1 MGEGIKPIYDNLASF
16 RKKYYLN
23 LFIRGTILTLSLVL
37 IYFIIASLLEYNL
50 WMSRGTRLL
59 IFSSFIV
66 LVLFC
71 IYKFL
76 KLPIRWWLYNRGLG
90 QEESAQMVGR
100 HFPTISDR
108 LLNLLQLAALP
119 GNSDLVQAG
128 IAQKSRSMQGIS
140 FEQAIDLREN
150 RKYLKYFAVPFVLIG
165 VLWVIDQNIFTQSTK
180 RIVQFNTEFSPEAP
194 FQFVVPQGTLTG
206 FFNEDY
212 TLQLKLEGEVVP
224 EAAYIVSG
232 RQRLKMEQM
241 KPGEFAYTFER
252 LQTPMT
258 FQFEASG
265 FYSSTYTLELINRPE
280 LTGLKIDLSFPRYLG
295 RKPEQL
301 TNTGNLEIPEGTK
314 ATWTVGG
321 THTTSASIA
330 FGGGPEN
337 PMQLVGDQLFT
348 FGNNFFNPQDYWIS
362 LENDRAKNKDKIA
375 YSIRVIKDQ
384 HPEIVVDHVRD
395 SVLFKTVLLGGSVA
409 DDYGLTRLELRYNIQ
424 KEGKKQPTAEKV
436 IKIGLNS
443 QSNQQSFF
451 TQWVLDSLN
460 LQPGDQLN
468 YYLQVWDN
476 DGVNGHK
483 ATKSATYIFALPGEE
498 EMKAEISK
506 SQAATQGKIDRSLN
520 KAKELRESIDQA
532 QQKLRGKQSLD
543 WQDKKM
549 LEDLVQ
555 QKSSLD
561 QLINE
566 LQKENKMLDEKK
578 NAFSEEENQRI
589 KEKSEQI
596 QKLMDELLDEE
607 TKKLFEELQKLLK
620 ENSDPSQIQRMLEKM
635 DRKGNNLEKELERM
649 LELAKQMQR
658 EYKLEQAISE
668 LKEQTEKQE
677 QLQKD
682 TDALDEKGK
691 ENKDNKEGKDGK
703 EVKDKKDQKDGKEK
717 DQKEGK
723 DGKEGKE
730 GDQKEGD
737 QKEGD
742 QKEGKEG
749 DNKEGD
755 QKDGKQEG
763 DQKEGDQKEGDQGEQ
778 ASEEDKSLDEKQEDL
793 AKEFENF
800 EKAVEE
806 LNELDKELE
815 EESGAPSEEEMNQ
828 VKDAQQ
834 QSKESLQK
842 GQSKQSSQQQQ
853 KAVKQMKQMQ
863 QNMESM
869 QNSMEMEMDMA
880 NMESLRQII
889 HGLIKLSYDQENL
902 MKEFVPIQQTD
913 PRYVQLGQ
921 DQLKIKDDAKILEDS
936 LLALAKKDAFM
947 SSVVT
952 KEVGELNA
960 HMDKAVDNV
969 RERRK
974 GNAGTE
980 MQLSMTSINNLA
992 LMLKDH
998 FDMMQQMMANAMKM
1012 PGKGKGKQKGQ
1023 QMNLGQMQQQLNE
1036 RIQQLKNG
1044 GKNGRELSEELAR
1057 VAAEQERIRRA
1068 LQEMQEKLKREGGK
1082 VPGGDLPG
1090 KMEQTEMDLVN
1101 KQITE
1106 QTIRRQQEIITRLLE
1121 TEKSLR
1127 EQNMDEERKGETA
1140 KDYDKEIPR
1149 AFEEYLRLKEKEV
1162 ELLKTVPPKLYPYYK
1177 KEVNEYF
1184 KRIGTQE

>member
-16 RKKYYLN
+16 RRKYYLN

-37 IYFIIASLLEYNL
+37 VYFIIAALLEYSL
-50 WMSRGTRLL
+50 WMSKGARLL
-59 IFSSFIV
+59 VFASFIA

-71 IYKFL
+71 IYRFL
-76 KLPIRWWLYNRGLG
+76 KLPIRWWIYRRGLG
-90 QEESAQMVGR
+90 QEESAQLVGD
-100 HFPTISDR
+100 HFPTIGDR
-108 LLNLLQLAALP
+108 LLNLLQLASLP
-119 GNSDLVQAG
+119 GNSELVQAG
-128 IAQKSRSMQGIS
+128 IAQKSRAMQGIS

-150 RKYLKYFAVPFVLIG
+150 RKYLKYFAVPFVLMG
-165 VLWVIDQNIFTQSTK
+165 VLWVVDQNIFTQSTK

-194 FQFVVPQGTLTG
+194 FKFVVPNNNLTA
-206 FFNEDY
+206 FFNEDF
-212 TLQLKLEGEVVP
+212 TLQLNLDGEVIP
-224 EAAYIVSG
+224 ESAYIVSG
-232 RQRLKMEQM
+232 RQRLKMEQL

-252 LQTPMT
+252 IQVPMT

-265 FYSSTYTLELINRPE
+265 FFSRTYSIEIVNRPE
-280 LTGLKIDLSFPRYLG
+280 LTQLKIDLAFPRYLG
-295 RKPEQL
+295 RKPESL
-301 TNTGNLEIPEGTK
+301 TNTGNIEVPEGTK
-314 ATWTVGG
+314 ITWTIGG
-321 THTTSASIA
+321 AHAKSASMS
-330 FGGGPEN
+330 FGGGGEN
-337 PMQLVGDQLFT
+337 PMQQIGDQLFT
-348 FGNNFFNPQDYWIS
+348 YGNSFNNPQDYWIS

-395 SVLFKTVLLGGSVA
+395 SVLFKTVLLGGSIT
-409 DDYGLTRLELRYNIQ
+409 DDYGLTALEIRYQIV
-424 KEGKKQPTAEKV
+424 KEGGKQPTREK
-436 IKIGLNS
+436 KIALALNS

-451 TQWVLDSLN
+451 HQWVLDSLN

-483 ATKSATYIFALPGEE
+483 STKSSMYVFALPGEE

-506 SQAATQGKIDRSLN
+506 SQAATQGKVDRSLN
-520 KAKELRESIDQA
+520 KAKELRESIEQA

-555 QKSSLD
+555 KKSGLD
-561 QLINE
+561 QMINE
-566 LQKENKMLDEKK
+566 LQKENRMLDEKK
-578 NAFSEEENQRI
+578 NAFDEEENQRI
-589 KEKSEQI
+589 REKSEQI
-596 QKLMDELLDEE
+596 QKLMDQLLDEE
-607 TKKLFEELQKLLK
+607 TKKLFEELEKLLK

-635 DRKGNNLEKELERM
+635 DRKGNNLEKELERT
-649 LELAKQMQR
+649 LELVKQMQR
-658 EYKLEQAISE
+658 EYKLERAIEE
-668 LKEQTEKQE
+668 LKEQTQKQEDLLKDTEKQDSGE
-677 QLQKD
+677 QKNSDKKNDGKNQDKKSDQKNSEQKNSEQKD
-682 TDALDEKGK
+682 SEQQNAEQ
-691 ENKDNKEGKDGK
+691 ENT
-703 EVKDKKDQKDGKEK
+703 
-717 DQKEGK
+717 
-723 DGKEGKE
+723 
-730 GDQKEGD
+730 
-737 QKEGD
+737 
-742 QKEGKEG
+742 
-749 DNKEGD
+749 
-755 QKDGKQEG
+755 KQQNSE
-763 DQKEGDQKEGDQGEQ
+763 QQNNGEQ
-778 ASEEDKSLDEKQEDL
+778 QDEQKSLDQRQEEL

-800 EKAVEE
+800 EKSIEE

-815 EESGAPSEEEMNQ
+815 EESGSPSEEEMKQ
-828 VKDAQQ
+828 VKDAQ
-834 QSKESLQK
+834 E
-842 GQSKQSSQQQQ
+842 QSKQSLQKNQSKQSKEQQQ

-869 QNSMEMEMDMA
+869 QSSMEMEMDMA

-889 HGLIKLSYDQENL
+889 HGLIKLSYDQESL
-902 MKEFVPIQQTD
+902 MKEFAPIQQTD
-913 PRYVQLGQ
+913 PKYVTLGQ

-952 KEVGELNA
+952 KEVGELNS
-960 HMDKAVDNV
+960 HMDKAVENV

-998 FDMMQQMMANAMKM
+998 FDMMQQMMANAM
-1012 PGKGKGKQKGQ
+1012 PGKGKKGKQKGS

-1044 GKNGRELSEELAR
+1044 GKSGREMSEELAR

-1068 LQEMQEKLKREGGK
+1068 LQEMQEKLKQEGGK

-1106 QTIRRQQEIITRLLE
+1106 QTIRRQQDIMTRLLE

-1127 EQNMDEERKGETA
+1127 EQDMDDERKGETA

-1177 KEVNEYF
+1177 KEVNDYF

>member
-16 RKKYYLN
+16 KKKYYLN

-50 WMSRGTRLL
+50 WMSKGARLL
-59 IFSSFIV
+59 IFSSFII

-71 IYKFL
+71 VYRFL
-76 KLPIRWWLYNRGLG
+76 KLPIRWWVYKRGLG
-90 QEESAQMVGR
+90 QEESAQMVGQ

-119 GNSDLVQAG
+119 GNSELVQAG
-128 IAQKSRSMQGIS
+128 IAQKSQAMQGIS
-140 FEQAIDLREN
+140 FQEAIDLREN
-150 RKYLKYFAVPFVLIG
+150 RKYLKYFAVPFVLMGI
-165 VLWVIDQNIFTQSTK
+165 LWVVDQNIFTQSTR

-194 FQFVVPQGTLTG
+194 FQFVVPQENLTA

-212 TLQLKLEGEVVP
+212 TLQLKLDGEVVP
-224 EAAYIVSG
+224 GSAYIVSG
-232 RQRLKMEQM
+232 RQRLKMEQV
-241 KPGEFAYTFER
+241 KPGEFTYTFER
-252 LQTPMT
+252 IQAPMT

-265 FYSSTYTLELINRPE
+265 FFSPNYTLELINRPE
-280 LTGLKIDLSFPRYLG
+280 LTELKIDLTFPRYLG
-295 RKPEQL
+295 RKAEQL

-314 ATWTVGG
+314 VTWTVGG
-321 THTTSASIA
+321 THAKSASMA
-330 FGGGPEN
+330 FGGGPETQ
-337 PMQLVGDQLFT
+337 MQLIGDQLFT
-348 FGNNFFNPQDYWIS
+348 FNNNFFNPQDYWIS
-362 LENDRAKNKDKIA
+362 LENERAKNKDKIA

-384 HPEIVVDHVRD
+384 HPDIVVDHVRD
-395 SVLFKTVLLGGSVA
+395 SILFKTVLLGGSIA
-409 DDYGLTRLELRYNIQ
+409 DDYGLTKLELRYNIL
-424 KEGKKQPTAEKV
+424 KEGKKDPTREKSL
-436 IKIGLNS
+436 KLALNS
-443 QSNQQSFF
+443 SSNQQSFF
-451 TQWVLDSLN
+451 HQWVLDSLD

-468 YYLQVWDN
+468 YYMQVWDN

-483 ATKSATYIFALPGEE
+483 ATKSATYVFALPDED

-520 KAKELRESIDQA
+520 KAKEMRESIEEA
-532 QQKLRGKQSLD
+532 RQKLRGKQSLD

-566 LQKENKMLDEKK
+566 LQKENRMLDEKK
-578 NAFSEEENQRI
+578 NAFSEEENERI

-607 TKKLFEELQKLLK
+607 TKRLFEELEKLLK

-658 EYKLEQAISE
+658 DYKLEQAINE
-668 LKEQTEKQE
+668 LKEQTDKQE
-677 QLQKD
+677 QLQKE
-682 TDALDEKGK
+682 TEALDEKK
-691 ENKDNKEGKDGK
+691 GKDGK
-703 EVKDKKDQKDGKEK
+703 EKKDGKEGKENKNNKDSKEGK

-723 DGKEGKE
+723 DGKEG
-730 GDQKEGD
+730 
-737 QKEGD
+737 
-742 QKEGKEG
+742 
-749 DNKEGD
+749 D
-755 QKDGKQEG
+755 QKDGDQKAGENEENQKDGNQKDG
-763 DQKEGDQKEGDQGEQ
+763 DQQNG
-778 ASEEDKSLDEKQEDL
+778 EEDKSLDQRQEELSKD
-793 AKEFENF
+793 FEDF

-806 LNELDKELE
+806 LNELDKQLE
-815 EESGAPSEEEMNQ
+815 EESGSPSQEEMNQ

-834 QSKESLQK
+834 QSKQSLQK

-863 QNMESM
+863 QQMESM
-869 QNSMEMEMDMA
+869 QNDMQMEIDLQ

-889 HGLIKLSYDQENL
+889 HGLIKLSFDQENL
-902 MKEFVPIQQTD
+902 MKDFLPIQQTD

-952 KEVGELNA
+952 KEVGELNT
-960 HMDKAVDNV
+960 HMDKAVENV

-1012 PGKGKGKQKGQ
+1012 PGKGKPGKQKGQ
-1023 QMNLGQMQQQLNE
+1023 QMNLGKMQQQLNQ
-1036 RIQQLKNG
+1036 RIQQLKDG
-1044 GKNGRELSEELAR
+1044 GMKGRELSEELAR

-1101 KQITE
+1101 KHITE
-1106 QTIRRQQEIITRLLE
+1106 QTIRRQQEIMTRLLE

-1127 EQNMDEERKGETA
+1127 EQNMDDERKGETA

-1177 KEVNEYF
+1177 KEVNDYF

>member
-37 IYFIIASLLEYNL
+37 VYFIIAALLEYSL
-50 WMSRGTRLL
+50 WMSKGARLL
-59 IFSSFIV
+59 VFSSFIV

-71 IYKFL
+71 IYRFL
-76 KLPIRWWLYNRGLG
+76 KLPIRWWLYKRGLG

-100 HFPTISDR
+100 HFPTIEDR
-108 LLNLLQLAALP
+108 LLNLLQLASLP
-119 GNSDLVQAG
+119 GNGELAQAG
-128 IAQKSRSMQGIS
+128 ILQKSRAMQGIS

-150 RKYLKYFAVPFVLIG
+150 RKYLKYFAIPFVLMG
-165 VLWVIDQNIFTQSTK
+165 ALWIIDQNIFTQSTK

-194 FQFVVPQGTLTG
+194 FQFVVPSGNLTA
-206 FFNEDY
+206 FFNEDF
-212 TLQLKLEGEVVP
+212 TLQLRLDGDVIP
-224 EAAYIVSG
+224 ESAYIVSG
-232 RQRLKMEQM
+232 RQRLKMELI
-241 KPGEFAYTFER
+241 KPGEFTYTFER
-252 LQTPMT
+252 IQSSMT

-265 FYSSTYTLELINRPE
+265 FFSSNYAIEIVNRPE
-280 LTGLKIDLSFPRYLG
+280 LTELKIDLSFPRYLG
-295 RKPEQL
+295 RKAEQL

-314 ATWTVGG
+314 ATWTIGG
-321 THTTSASIA
+321 AHAKSASIA
-330 FGGGPEN
+330 FGGGEET
-337 PMQLVGDQLFT
+337 PMQQIGDQQFT
-348 FGNNFFNPQDYWIS
+348 YGNNFSNPQDYWIS

-384 HPEIVVDHVRD
+384 HPDIVVDHVRD
-395 SVLFKTVLLGGSVA
+395 SVLFKTVLLGGSVT
-409 DDYGLTRLELRYNIQ
+409 DDYGLTGLEIRYHIV
-424 KEGKKQPTAEKV
+424 KEGRSKPTSEKKITL
-436 IKIGLNS
+436 GLNS

-451 TQWVLDSLN
+451 YQWMLDSLD

-483 ATKSATYIFALPGEE
+483 STKSSMYVFALPGEE

-506 SQAATQGKIDRSLN
+506 SQAATQGKVDRSLN
-520 KAKELRESIDQA
+520 KAKELRESIEQA

-561 QLINE
+561 QMINE
-566 LQKENKMLDEKK
+566 LQKENKVLDEKK

-589 KEKSEQI
+589 REKSEQI
-596 QKLMDELLDEE
+596 QKLMDQLLDEE
-607 TKKLFEELQKLLK
+607 TKKLFEELEKLLK

-635 DRKGNNLEKELERM
+635 DRKGNNLEKELERT
-649 LELAKQMQR
+649 LELVKQMQR
-658 EYKLEQAISE
+658 EYKLERAIE
-668 LKEQTEKQE
+668 QLKEQTAKQE
-677 QLQKD
+677 ELQKE
-682 TDALDEKGK
+682 TENLDKSAK
-691 ENKDNKEGKDGK
+691 DNKDNKDNKDGK
-703 EVKDKKDQKDGKEK
+703 EGKDKKDQKDGKQQEEGK
-717 DQKEGK
+717 QQNSEQKEG
-723 DGKEGKE
+723 E
-730 GDQKEGD
+730 
-737 QKEGD
+737 
-742 QKEGKEG
+742 
-749 DNKEGD
+749 
-755 QKDGKQEG
+755 QKDGKQQNNEQQNAEQ
-763 DQKEGDQKEGDQGEQ
+763 QKEGEQKSSEQKNSEQQKDGEQ
-778 ASEEDKSLDEKQEDL
+778 QKSDEQNADDQKSLDDRQEELSKD
-793 AKEFENF
+793 FEQF
-800 EKAVEE
+800 EKDIEE
-806 LNELDKELE
+806 LNELDKELDE
-815 EESGAPSEEEMNQ
+815 QSGSPSQEEMND
-828 VKDAQQ
+828 VKDAQE
-834 QSKESLQK
+834 QSKQSLQK

-863 QNMESM
+863 QSMESM
-869 QNSMEMEMDMA
+869 QSSMEMEIDMQ
-880 NMESLRQII
+880 NLESLRQII
-889 HGLIKLSYDQENL
+889 HGLIKLSFDQENL

-913 PRYVQLGQ
+913 PKYVQLGQ

-936 LLALAKKDAFM
+936 LLSLAKKDAFM

-952 KEVGELNA
+952 KEVGELNS
-960 HMDKAVDNV
+960 HMDKAVENV

-1012 PGKGKGKQKGQ
+1012 PGKGKKGKQKGQ
-1023 QMNLGQMQQQLNE
+1023 QMNLGQMQQQLND

-1068 LQEMQEKLKREGGK
+1068 LQEMQEKLKQEGGK

-1121 TEKSLR
+1121 TEKSMR
-1127 EQNMDEERKGETA
+1127 EQNMDDERKGETA

-1177 KEVNEYF
+1177 KEVNDYF